1 MVIKGVFL
9 SDNLVILLEVYVDLT
24 DNYVKFLEFY
34 VDLSDDYVSLL
45 HLNVDLSDI
54 IMTSKWQLVAR
65 HEHAVSMIISSQID
79 IKI

>member
-1 MVIKGVFL
+1 MAIKVFFL

-24 DNYVKFLEFY
+24 DNNVKFLEFY
-34 VDLSDDYVSLL
+34 VDLLDDYVSLL
-45 HLNVDLSDI
+45 RLYVDLSDI